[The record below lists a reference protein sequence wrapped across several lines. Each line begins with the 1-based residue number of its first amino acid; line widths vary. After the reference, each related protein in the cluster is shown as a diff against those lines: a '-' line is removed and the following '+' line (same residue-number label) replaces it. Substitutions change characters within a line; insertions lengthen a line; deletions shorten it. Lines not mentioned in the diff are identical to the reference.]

1 MGETDRANRTTQ
13 SIQVD
18 AFDDPIATTVDH
30 MTVHTPKC
38 VFNESKRKS
47 LLRHMYY
54 NVRFCWKLSVCFTR

>member
-30 MTVHTPKC
+30 MTAHTPKC

-47 LLRHMYY
+47 LL
-54 NVRFCWKLSVCFTR
+54 